1 MGFKEQDNLRI
12 HYRGRL
18 GLCGQCLNKQLSN
31 LHVLVQ
37 LLQFWLG
44 CLILDCFLVYRYWSL
59 VKVQMIMNHTVLLPV
74 DRGCIVLPDFF
85 LASIVHVFDNWNN
98 FMLNHMGISSTIDTS
113 SSSKLNSSL
122 LTTILQNIF
131 CNRDSIRLGAI
142 QPIGQDSFEYGNA
155 VIMAEKPISK
165 N

>member
-18 GLCGQCLNKQLSN
+18 GFCGQCLDKQLSN

-44 CLILDCFLVYRYWSL
+44 CLILDCFLVYL
-59 VKVQMIMNHTVLLPV
+59 MNHTVLLPV
-74 DRGCIVLPDFF
+74 DCGCIVLPDFF